1 VSDIFRE
8 VEEDV
13 RREKAQRIWSRYGTY
28 IIAAG
33 VLVFV
38 GIGAWQVWQHFERQK
53 TEVVSGQY
61 IAAQRIAN
69 PQAAAN
75 AFVDLAKDGQKY
87 SPLARLSQASA
98 MFAAGQRKEAIEIYR
113 EIADSD
119 KGGPIGSVAR
129 LRAAWAMSE
138 TATRTELAE
147 LLKPLDTAG
156 NPWRENAAEILA
168 FADYK
173 AMDLKSALTKY
184 TALSTNS
191 EAPDSL
197 RARAKAMTDYLK
209 NGGAVTFG
217 TVPPEVVVPPPPAAA
232 ADPAAAGATP
242 AMPAP

>member
-1 VSDIFRE
+1 MSDIFRE

-13 RREKAQRIWSRYGTY
+13 RREKAQRIWTRYGTY

-38 GIGAWQVWQHFERQK
+38 GIGAWQVWAHFERQK
-53 TEVVSGQY
+53 TEEISAQY
-61 IAAQRIAN
+61 ITAQRIAN

-75 AFVDLAKDGQKY
+75 AFVDLAKDGKSY
-87 SPLARLSQASA
+87 GPVARLSQASA

-113 EIADSD
+113 EIANSD
-119 KGGPIGSVAR
+119 KGPIGSVAR

-138 TATRTELAE
+138 TATRTELAD
-147 LLKPLDTAG
+147 LLKPLDQPG
-156 NPWRENAAEILA
+156 NPWRENANEVLA

-173 AMDLKSALTKY
+173 AMDLKAALTKY
-184 TALSTNS
+184 TALSTNP

-209 NGGAVTFG
+209 AGGAVTFG

-232 ADPAAAGATP
+232 AAAPTAPAQ
-242 AMPAP
+242 

>member
-1 VSDIFRE
+1 MSDIFRE

-13 RREKAQRIWSRYGTY
+13 RREKAQKIWARYGTY

-33 VLVFV
+33 VLVFA

-53 TEVVSGQY
+53 TEEVSAQY
-61 IAAQRIAN
+61 IAAQRITN
-69 PQAAAN
+69 PQVAAN
-75 AFVDLAKDGQKY
+75 AFVDLAKGNAY

-119 KGGPIGSVAR
+119 KGPIGSVAR

-138 TATRTELAE
+138 TATRSELAE
-147 LLKPLDTAG
+147 LLKPLDQPG
-156 NPWRENAAEILA
+156 NPWRENANEILA

-173 AMDLKSALTKY
+173 AMDLKAAQAKY
-184 TALSTNS
+184 AALSTNA

-217 TVPPEVVVPPPPAAA
+217 TVPPEVVVPPPPAATPTA
-232 ADPAAAGATP
+232 PTAPAQ
-242 AMPAP
+242 